1 MTSPF
6 DPSAH
11 RDLVAVSRRI
21 LDEAWRAPGF
31 CVPHPTVYPHQ
42 WLWDSCFHAIAW
54 LHVGAPE
61 RGLTELAHALG
72 VGGDAPAAASPG
84 GFVPHMRYWN
94 DPGAA
99 LGFWGVEGR
108 SSITQPP
115 MFGHA
120 LRCLVR
126 AGVTPDPAIVAAA
139 RDGLAFLLRRRGRL
153 ADGRV
158 AVVHPWETGCDDSPR
173 WDDGD
178 GPFDVHA
185 WRLRKAELVGC
196 VEADATGVPIS
207 SSAWRRGSIGFNAL
221 LVWNGRE
228 YAAATGDHD
237 FDAELDELAA
247 VVGGRWSEELGIWT
261 DHDGPAGGIVTADA
275 CLGLLVEDR
284 PAVRARLA
292 DADRSGGA
300 FGPAG
305 VDRTEPIHDPDRY
318 WRGPVWPQLGYLLAL
333 AAARQGD
340 LPLARSLAD
349 GTIAG
354 VVRSGFSEFWHPD
367 TGAARG
373 ATPQTWA
380 TIVVALSDPDRDA
393 AGW

>member
-1 MTSPF
+1 M
-6 DPSAH
+6 
-11 RDLVAVSRRI
+11 
-21 LDEAWRAPGF
+21 
-31 CVPHPTVYPHQ
+31 PHPTIYPHQ

-54 LHVGAPE
+54 LHVGRPDRAVI
-61 RGLTELAHALG
+61 ELAHALG
-72 VGGDAPAAASPG
+72 VGSDAAAAASPG
-84 GFVPHMRYWN
+84 GFPPHMRYWN

-99 LGFWGVEGR
+99 TGFWGSEGR

-115 MFGHA
+115 MFGHTI
-120 LRCLVR
+120 RCLMQ
-126 AGVTPDPAIVAAA
+126 AGVDPGAEVIEAA
-139 RDGLAFLLRRRGRL
+139 RDAFRFLLRRRNRL
-153 ADGRV
+153 DDGRV

-178 GPFDVHA
+178 GAFDVEA
-185 WRLRKAELVGC
+185 WRTTKRELVGA
-196 VEADATGVPIS
+196 VEAGPDGAPVS

-228 YAAATGDHD
+228 YAAATGDD
-237 FDAELDELAA
+237 EFDDELDDLAA
-247 VVGGRWSEELGIWT
+247 AVGARWSDRSGIWT
-261 DHDGPAGGIVTADA
+261 DHDDPAGAIVTADA

-284 PAVRARLA
+284 SAVRTRLA
-292 DADRSGGA
+292 DPSRSGGV

-305 VDRTEPIHDPDRY
+305 VDRTEPVHDPDRY
-318 WRGPVWPQLGYLLAL
+318 WRGPVWPQLGYLLAV
-333 AAARQGD
+333 AASRVGD
-340 LPLARSLAD
+340 DELARSIAA

-380 TIVVALSDPDRDA
+380 TIVVALSDPDRS
-393 AGW
+393 AGDW